1 MITKF
6 KTTIVLDNKF
16 TDCIPT
22 ENAIQNLI
30 VKYISKEL
38 EPDSKEWL
46 DLFKGEINQKKLL
59 IKTFIKR
66 LWKTGRNGRDQE
78 EILKTYNEHYSN
90 WNSVQEWVKSLDK
103 RFLNASWNNRR
114 MIMSPQALRLT
125 HLFFIEKIIKKIQP
139 KNVLELGAGNFNLLF
154 SLALKFPKSSFHG
167 LEKSPEGVHL
177 ALKTKNSKTKFKSVE
192 NIKMKTSVLDF
203 INVQINQGDAVKT
216 KFKDNQFDLVYT
228 RLALE
233 QMEGI
238 RGEVLSELRRI
249 SKGYVFMI
257 EPWANVNTDKH
268 EKAYIRRM
276 GYFNA
281 NINDLKNYG
290 FEVVY
295 ATSNMPQKIPFKVA
309 AVLVKIKN

>member
-1 MITKF
+1 MLL
-6 KTTIVLDNKF
+6 KTL
-16 TDCIPT
+16 
-22 ENAIQNLI
+22 
-30 VKYISKEL
+30 
-38 EPDSKEWL
+38 
-46 DLFKGEINQKKLL
+46 
-59 IKTFIKR
+59 IKR
-66 LWKTGRNGRDQE
+66 LWKTGRNGRDQD
-78 EILKTYNEHYSN
+78 EILKTYNEHYNN
-90 WNSVQEWVKSLDK
+90 WNSVQEWVESLDK
-103 RFLNASWNNRR
+103 RYLNASWNNRR

-139 KNVLELGAGNFNLLF
+139 KNVLELGAGNHNLLF
-154 SLALKFPKSSFHG
+154 SLAPKFPKINFHG

-177 ALKTKNSKTKFKSVE
+177 AVKTKNSNKKFKLGE
-192 NIKMKTSVLDF
+192 NTKKKTNILDL

-233 QMEGI
+233 QMEEI
-238 RGEVLSELRRI
+238 RVEVLNELKRI

-290 FEVVY
+290 FEVIY

-309 AVLVKIKN
+309 AVLVKTKI